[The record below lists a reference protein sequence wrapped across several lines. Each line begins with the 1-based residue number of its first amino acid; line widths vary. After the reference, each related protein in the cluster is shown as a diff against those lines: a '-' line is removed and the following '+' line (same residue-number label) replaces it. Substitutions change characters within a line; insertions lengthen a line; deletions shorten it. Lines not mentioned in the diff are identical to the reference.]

1 MENEKVIITKRET
14 WTDYHEIDKFHIYF
28 IDAQKNKAIYV
39 VNGMNGIFWDAKDYN
54 GFLKESRQGYYKK
67 IESKKINKQFNEIQD
82 AMIYM
87 LHEYS
92 DSNSTIPR
100 IKSVWDK

>member
-1 MENEKVIITKRET
+1 MENEKVLVEKRET

-28 IDAQKNKAIYV
+28 VKYQGKENIYL
-39 VNGMNGIFWDAKDYN
+39 VNGLNGKFYTKDYYQ
-54 GFLKESRQGYYKK
+54 GILQESRQGYYKK
-67 IESKKINKQFNEIQD
+67 IETKKINKEFQEIQD

-92 DSNSTIPR
+92 DSNSPIPR